1 MARSEEDVLGAILH
15 VTVGGRE
22 RELPVRTIAS
32 ARAWKAELV
41 KVLAGR
47 IGEMRFDSIEDTGA
61 IASAVGDQ
69 MLDLVVAYD
78 ESAALGGREYLEAK
92 ATDAEIYLAFRSI
105 LEVSFPFVRD
115 LPAVVA
121 VLQALAASAPSLAP
135 RPTSSSFGIGASA
148 DPDDSSGS
156 SPKSS

>member
-1 MARSEEDVLGAILH
+1 MARSEEDVLAAILR

-22 RELPVRTIAS
+22 RELPVLTIAA

-41 KVLAGR
+41 KALAGR

-61 IASAVGDQ
+61 VASAVGDQ

-78 ESAALGGREYLEAK
+78 TSSALGGKAYLEAK
-92 ATDAEIYLAFRSI
+92 ATDAEMYLAFRSI

-121 VLQALAASAPSLAP
+121 VLQALADTAPSLAP
-135 RPTSSSFGIGASA
+135 RPTSSSSGSGDSA
-148 DPDDSSGS
+148 GPDDSSGS

>member
-1 MARSEEDVLGAILH
+1 MARSEEDALAGVLR

-22 RELPVRTIAS
+22 RELPVLTIAV

-41 KVLAGR
+41 KVLAGQ

-61 IASAVGDQ
+61 VAAAVGDR
-69 MLDLVVAYD
+69 MLELVVAYD
-78 ESAALGGREYLEAK
+78 TGSELGGREYLEAK
-92 ATDAEIYLAFRSI
+92 ATDAEIYAAFRSI

-115 LPAVVA
+115 LPSAVA
-121 VLQALAASAPSLAP
+121 VLQALAVSAPSLEP
-135 RPTSSSFGIGASA
+135 RSTSSSSGIGVSEV
-148 DPDDSSGS
+148 PDDSSGS